1 MEPRPSHP
9 RTGETPLDATVSGAP
24 DPAATGPEGTAPFRP
39 DYGPVARV
47 PPTGDPIN
55 LRPAPVAAAPVPP
68 PRRHVKG
75 PLLAA
80 LAAVIVI
87 ALLLVATIAT
97 VAWLGS
103 DDAADQSLEAVGMAP
118 AATREAELEATIA
131 DLEARI
137 AAAAS
142 PAPEATPAEPTVA
155 PTEPPPMPTT
165 PAAATDAGERPGAAT
180 ATAAPTQAQA
190 SGSGIFGE
198 VTTEELVPSEESVP
212 AGFVLTDDTALTSI
226 EEVAA
231 AFSDPDDA
239 AMQLEAW
246 GWEENASRT
255 FQLSEGAAPPES
267 GMTFLYVSVHRFG
280 SDQAAQEALTYFA
293 DELAAFRNLAEAEV
307 SDVGDTARGLVGP
320 IEGGGEEGALYVQQ
334 GPYLLRI
341 GTVAPEGAAL
351 GAAVGVAQAI
361 LDGAGS

>member
-24 DPAATGPEGTAPFRP
+24 EPAATAPEGTAPFRP

-55 LRPAPVAAAPVPP
+55 LRPAPVAAAPVPA

-87 ALLLVATIAT
+87 ALLLAATIAT

-103 DDAADQSLEAVGMAP
+103 DDDAEQSLEAVGMAP

-142 PAPEATPAEPTVA
+142 PSPEATPTEPPVA
-155 PTEPPPMPTT
+155 PTEPPPAPTT
-165 PAAATDAGERPGAAT
+165 PAADERSGAAT

-190 SGSGIFGE
+190 SGAGIFGE

-212 AGFVLTDDTALTSI
+212 PGFVLTDDTALTSI
-226 EEVAA
+226 EEVAG
-231 AFSDPDDA
+231 AFSDPDAA

-255 FQLSEGAAPPES
+255 FQLSEDAAPPES

-293 DELAAFRNLAEAEV
+293 DELAAFRSLAEAEV

-351 GAAVGVAQAI
+351 GAAVDVAQSI